1 VAQSAWHVPWALPWG
16 TFARLVATVVIVAT
30 LAGWYPAREAASL
43 EVSDALEYE

>member
-1 VAQSAWHVPWALPWG
+1 
-16 TFARLVATVVIVAT
+16 VAT